1 METLLARPREAAQHV
16 RRRAVGAD
24 WLSRQ
29 VDPSKA
35 GLFDDVGDCILLFG
49 GFCNG
54 NMGDVVQ
61 PIAMHDLL
69 ASVAPDQCFW
79 YAHPADE
86 DVERGYRIGEFFGG
100 DDSKVFPLT
109 PDLAWKVNRF
119 KALVIGGGG
128 IFAATHQP
136 LQNDQFA
143 EALTLPIVVM
153 GVGASYRAKAYS
165 KLLSKAVFVSGRDET
180 SINTFKSVL
189 GRDPNAAVAP
199 DDVALVRDPVL
210 SDKMLSDKEGNCWK
224 RSAGDDQQP
233 LCFVVPAANKQ
244 NTIEMHEHL
253 LNAVRQGDR
262 FINVFPKHQKEIEK
276 KFAYPGAVEQIVD
289 PMEYVEQLCNCK
301 AIISTRLHGVV
312 LGLHMG
318 VPTFAAFRLPSG
330 NKVPDVMARAMSLPD
345 QFLQIDENLD
355 RELVNAAVSRVRQ
368 LYEEGDRRAVIHD
381 RLSAFHDEFIV
392 HARHVLVDVLGVG
405 DHHHQQQGPDVTTSV
420 QHAQID
426 NRLPAPQAAVSAA
439 AALNGTPAERSV
451 PSWSHKM
458 MPASVGLDC
467 VAALFLLLAIIVLAA
482 LPSKTGGGRG
492 GGRSPRVLK
501 SDAANGDKRGL
512 IAVSGMKPALGKA
525 TALHEMEEHCGMT
538 DVASPSSSRDS
549 ELGSRNCLSP
559 TQRRP
564 AAKQSGFPATKKGPS
579 PNLLFALNFILW
591 IALAVAFSRCS
602 KSYLRDTQDPVG
614 LLVLQGSVGV
624 VVLCALGRLG
634 LGATD
639 EGRAGGSVSVV
650 GQLVQPFAAS
660 RLAGLA
666 SILHTCEAF
675 LTSFSVFVGG
685 VAVTSALKATE
696 PVAAVAFSYLVL
708 GKTVHRVKLASL
720 AVIMAGILL
729 LTTKSKYTAGTAHEA
744 AEEGGATP
752 HSPVVL
758 AAMFTMAAVCCNALR
773 NVLIKKG
780 DPVPPRQTF
789 LACSS
794 AAVAIGVSLMALRV
808 VMRSMDDLL
817 LGPAPGGVV
826 EAADAAREGNGASWL
841 SMEGVNAALCFVG
854 YNLAS
859 FNLLAQLSPVGHA
872 VGNSV
877 KRVVMFG
884 SGILLMGE
892 VMTGRQL
899 GGTAVALTGVLVYN
913 LAGSTG

>member
-1 METLLARPREAAQHV
+1 METPTARPREAAQHG

-24 WLSRQ
+24 WHSSQ
-29 VDPSKA
+29 ADPSKA

-61 PIAMHDLL
+61 PIAMQDLL

-128 IFAATHQP
+128 IFAAIHQP
-136 LQNDQFA
+136 LPNDQFV

-153 GVGASYRAKAYS
+153 GVGASSRAMIYS

-180 SINTFKSVL
+180 SIQTFKSML
-189 GRDPNAAVAP
+189 GRDPNATVAP

-210 SDKMLSDKEGNCWK
+210 SDKMLSDKEGSCWK

-233 LCFVVPAANKQ
+233 LCFVVPAANTQ
-244 NTIEMHEHL
+244 DTTEMHEHL

-276 KFAYPGAVEQIVD
+276 FAYPGTVEQIVD

-312 LGLHMG
+312 LGLHMS
-318 VPTFAAFRLPSG
+318 VPTFAAFRLPSD
-330 NKVPDVMARAMSLPD
+330 NK
-345 QFLQIDENLD
+345 FLQIDKDLD
-355 RELVNAAVSRVRQ
+355 RDLVNAAVSRVRQ

-405 DHHHQQQGPDVTTSV
+405 DHHQQQQGPDVVTYV
-420 QHAQID
+420 QQAQID
-426 NRLPAPQAAVSAA
+426 NGLLAPQAAVSAA
-439 AALNGTPAERSV
+439 AALNGTPAESSV

-467 VAALFLLLAIIVLAA
+467 VAALFLLFAIIALAA

-492 GGRSPRVLK
+492 GGRIPRVLK
-501 SDAANGDKRGL
+501 SDAANGDKKGL
-512 IAVSGMKPALGKA
+512 IAVSGMEPALGKA
-525 TALHEMEEHCGMT
+525 TAHQEMEEHCGMT
-538 DVASPSSSRDS
+538 DAASPSSFRDS
-549 ELGSRNCLSP
+549 ELGSRDSLSP
-559 TQRRP
+559 AQRSP
-564 AAKQSGFPATKKGPS
+564 ATKQSGFPATKKGPS
-579 PNLLFALNFILW
+579 LNFLFALNFILW
-591 IALAVAFSRCS
+591 IALAVAFSRYS

-639 EGRAGGSVSVV
+639 EGRAGGSVSVL

-666 SILHTCEAF
+666 AILHTCQAF

-696 PVAAVAFSYLVL
+696 PVAAVAFSHLIL
-708 GKTVHRVKLASL
+708 GKTVHRIKLASL
-720 AVIMAGILL
+720 AVIMAGIVL
-729 LTTKSKYTAGTAHEA
+729 LTTKSTATAGTAHEA

-780 DPVPPRQTF
+780 DPVPPRQTL
-789 LACSS
+789 LACSL
-794 AAVAIGVSLMALRV
+794 AAAAIGVSLMALRV

-913 LAGSTG
+913 LVGSTG

>member
-1 METLLARPREAAQHV
+1 METLLARPRAAAQHV

-24 WLSRQ
+24 WHSRQ
-29 VDPSKA
+29 ADPSKA

-79 YAHPADE
+79 YAHPAGE
-86 DVERGYRIGEFFGG
+86 APERGDRIGEFFGG

-189 GRDPNAAVAP
+189 GRDPNATVAP

-210 SDKMLSDKEGNCWK
+210 SDKMLSDKEGSCWK

-233 LCFVVPAANKQ
+233 LCFVVPAANTED
-244 NTIEMHEHL
+244 TIEMHEHL

-276 KFAYPGAVEQIVD
+276 FAYPGAVEEIVD
-289 PMEYVEQLCNCK
+289 PMEYVEKLCNCK

-392 HARHVLVDVLGVG
+392 HARHVLVDVLGVE
-405 DHHHQQQGPDVTTSV
+405 DHHQQQQGPDVTTSV

-426 NRLPAPQAAVSAA
+426 NGLPAPQAAVSAT
-439 AALNGTPAERSV
+439 AALNGTPAEPSV
-451 PSWSHKM
+451 PSWSHRM

-467 VAALFLLLAIIVLAA
+467 VAALFLLLAIIALAA

-512 IAVSGMKPALGKA
+512 IAVSGMELARGKA
-525 TALHEMEEHCGMT
+525 TAHHEMEEHCGMT
-538 DVASPSSSRDS
+538 DAASPSSSRVS
-549 ELGSRNCLSP
+549 ELGSRDSLSP
-559 TQRRP
+559 AQRSP
-564 AAKQSGFPATKKGPS
+564 AAKQSGFPATKKGLPL
-579 PNLLFALNFILW
+579 NLLFALNFILW
-591 IALAVAFSRCS
+591 IALAVAFSRYS

-639 EGRAGGSVSVV
+639 EGRAGGSVSVL

-660 RLAGLA
+660 RLAGVA
-666 SILHTCEAF
+666 AILHTCQAL

-696 PVAAVAFSYLVL
+696 PVAAVAFSYLIL
-708 GKTVHRVKLASL
+708 GKTVHRAKLASL
-720 AVIMAGILL
+720 AVIMAGIVL
-729 LTTKSKYTAGTAHEA
+729 LTTKSKSAAGTAREA
-744 AEEGGATP
+744 GQEIGATP

-780 DPVPPRQTF
+780 DPVPPRQTL

-794 AAVAIGVSLMALRV
+794 AAAAIGVSLMALRV

-826 EAADAAREGNGASWL
+826 EAADAARENNDASWL

>member
-1 METLLARPREAAQHV
+1 
-16 RRRAVGAD
+16 
-24 WLSRQ
+24 
-29 VDPSKA
+29 A
-35 GLFDDVGDCILLFG
+35 G
-49 GFCNG
+49 N
-54 NMGDVVQ
+54 
-61 PIAMHDLL
+61 
-69 ASVAPDQCFW
+69 
-79 YAHPADE
+79 
-86 DVERGYRIGEFFGG
+86 
-100 DDSKVFPLT
+100 
-109 PDLAWKVNRF
+109 
-119 KALVIGGGG
+119 
-128 IFAATHQP
+128 
-136 LQNDQFA
+136 
-143 EALTLPIVVM
+143 
-153 GVGASYRAKAYS
+153 
-165 KLLSKAVFVSGRDET
+165 
-180 SINTFKSVL
+180 
-189 GRDPNAAVAP
+189 
-199 DDVALVRDPVL
+199 
-210 SDKMLSDKEGNCWK
+210 
-224 RSAGDDQQP
+224 DQQP
-233 LCFVVPAANKQ
+233 LCFVVPAANTED
-244 NTIEMHEHL
+244 TIKMHEHL

-262 FINVFPKHQKEIEK
+262 FINVFPKHQKEIEE
-276 KFAYPGAVEQIVD
+276 KFAYPGPVEQVVD
-289 PMEYVEQLCNCK
+289 PKEYVEQLCTCK

-368 LYEEGDRRAVIHD
+368 LYEDGDRRAVIHD
-381 RLSAFHDEFIV
+381 RLSVFHDEFVV

-405 DHHHQQQGPDVTTSV
+405 DQQQQQQQQGPDVATAV

-426 NRLPAPQAAVSAA
+426 NGLPAPQVAVSAA

-451 PSWSHKM
+451 PSWSHQM

-467 VAALFLLLAIIVLAA
+467 GAALFLLLAIVGLAA
-482 LPSKTGGGRG
+482 LPPKTGGGRG
-492 GGRSPRVLK
+492 GRRSPRGLK
-501 SDAANGDKRGL
+501 PDAANGDKKGL
-512 IAVSGMKPALGKA
+512 IAVSGMEPALGKA
-525 TALHEMEEHCGMT
+525 TAHQEMEEHSGMT
-538 DVASPSSSRDS
+538 DAASPCSSRDS
-549 ELGSRNCLSP
+549 ELGSRASLSP
-559 TQRRP
+559 AQRSP
-564 AAKQSGFPATKKGPS
+564 GAKQSGFPATKKGP
-579 PNLLFALNFILW
+579 PFNLLFALNFTLW
-591 IALAVAFSRCS
+591 IALAVAFSRYS

-634 LGATD
+634 LGATNK
-639 EGRAGGSVSVV
+639 GRAGGSFSVL
-650 GQLVQPFAAS
+650 GQLVQPFAAN

-666 SILHTCEAF
+666 AILHTCQAF

-696 PVAAVAFSYLVL
+696 PVAAAAFSYLIL

-720 AVIMAGILL
+720 AVIMAGIVL
-729 LTTKSKYTAGTAHEA
+729 LTTKSKSAAGTAREA

-780 DPVPPRQTF
+780 DPVPPRQTL

-794 AAVAIGVSLMALRV
+794 AAAAIGLSLMALRV
-808 VMRSMDDLL
+808 MMRSMDDVL
-817 LGPAPGGVV
+817 LGPAPGSVV

-884 SGILLMGE
+884 SGI
-892 VMTGRQL
+892 
-899 GGTAVALTGVLVYN
+899 
-913 LAGSTG
+913 